1 LKSPILISITFAI
14 AAGAAS
20 AAEPADNW
28 AKYCVSCHGKDGAG
42 HTKAGRKLD
51 IKDLTAPEVQKAFTD
66 DEAFASVKN
75 GMTAKD
81 GAEKMKAFSEKLS
94 DDEIK
99 ALVKLVR
106 TMSK

>member
-1 LKSPILISITFAI
+1 LISAAFAI

-20 AAEPADNW
+20 AAEPAENW

-42 HTKAGRKLD
+42 HTKAGKKLD
-51 IKDLTAPEVQKAFTD
+51 VKDLTSAGVQQSFKD
-66 DEAFASVKN
+66 DEAFTSIKN

-81 GAEKMKAFSEKLS
+81 GTEKMKAFSEKLS

-99 ALVKLVR
+99 ALVTFVR
-106 TMSK
+106 AMAK